1 MKHYNRDEIFSG
13 IRQVDWYIG
22 GRKMLYPVFFRQLSS
37 FGGLFP
43 ARISLLRQLLPDVR
57 FSPAR
62 ILPGVGLV
70 SIHVIECT
78 DMDFNGLSIAIVLN
92 DPNLPKIPV
101 YNIFRQAMQYNAYIY
116 ILYQLV
122 TTDNASILLSE
133 WASIPTP
140 VVSMNLSHE
149 PDRISC
155 EVADKGD
162 LICRLTG
169 RTVPADHSDL
179 MKCFCNY
186 YENEQP
192 QSWELK
198 VGAIEH
204 GFSFGTKDIDL
215 TMGSSH
221 PIAEKISKALLSS
234 RALRYTYI
242 PSAQAVLYGP
252 ERLQASN
259 LKYLLHERLGF
270 QMSEHLT
277 NIKKVPERRV
287 YSRNSVDLRAEILGT
302 RRGRRLHEA
311 VHVINLSKGGMYV
324 KSDLPMDVGREVSAN
339 IEASKLYKTFWA
351 KGKVVRNEEHAMAIQ
366 FTRSTYDEEE
376 DLHIQ

>member
-1 MKHYNRDEIFSG
+1 MKHYARDEIFSG

-22 GRKMLYPVFFRQLSS
+22 AHKIPYPVFFKEASS

-43 ARISLLRQLLPDVR
+43 ARISVLRQLLPDVR

-62 ILPGVGLV
+62 ILPGVGLI
-70 SIHVIECT
+70 SIYVIECK
-78 DMDFNGLSIAIVLN
+78 DMAFNGLSIAIVLN
-92 DPNLPKIPV
+92 NPGFPRIPG
-101 YNIFRQAMQYNAYIY
+101 YNILRQAMQYNACIY

-122 TTDNASILLSE
+122 TTENAGILLSG
-133 WASIPTP
+133 WANIPTP
-140 VVSMNLSHE
+140 VVSMDLSHE

-155 EVADKGD
+155 EALENDD

-169 RTVPADHSDL
+169 RKIPAEHADL

-204 GFSFGTKDIDL
+204 GFSLGPKDIEL
-215 TMGSSH
+215 TLGSNH
-221 PIAEKISKALLSS
+221 PIAEKISKALLSY
-234 RALRYTYI
+234 RALRYMYM

-259 LKYLLHERLGF
+259 LKYMLHERLGF
-270 QMSEHLT
+270 QMSEHLLNT
-277 NIKKVPERRV
+277 TKFPERRV
-287 YSRNSVDLRAEILGT
+287 YDRNSVDLPAEIVGT
-302 RRGRRLHEA
+302 RKGKRLHEA

-324 KSDLPMDVGREVSAN
+324 KSPVPIDVGHDVSAN
-339 IEASKLYKTFWA
+339 IDSSKSYTTFWV
-351 KGKVVRNEEHAMAIQ
+351 KGKVVRNEKHAMAIK
-366 FTRSTYDEEE
+366 FTRSTYDEDE
-376 DLHIQ
+376 DHLFH